1 MAGPIVLVAAPNE
14 AFRRSVVFVLASEQ
28 LETDD
33 HRYAANAFASKHA
46 EYAVCAVIDDEAVE
60 NWEDALAQF
69 ERFARPVI
77 LLVSLFG
84 KVPDAPLLRQLVK
97 PFLGEPLIETVRDA
111 IAGAF

>member
-28 LETDD
+28 LETDA
-33 HRYAANAFASKHA
+33 HRYAANAFASTQA

-77 LLVSLFG
+77 LLVSLLG
-84 KVPDAPLLRQLVK
+84 KAPDAPLLRQLVK
-97 PFLGEPLIETVRDA
+97 PFLGEPLINTVRDA